1 MADLSPQDYT
11 SLLTFR
17 TALRRFERW
26 SEDQARQIGLTP
38 AQHQLLLAV
47 KGHPDRRGPT
57 IGDVADY
64 LGVRHHSVV
73 GLVDRAVD
81 ASLIARVRDE
91 QDGRAVR
98 LVLTASGEDRIAQ
111 LSQLHLAELVRLAPL
126 LEHLTVE
133 SYAASADEEVPADP
147 APQHQHDPPAR
158 RAAHRGGQVRLS
170 RT

>member
-1 MADLSPQDYT
+1 MSVGGDGRTGKGGAMAGLSQADYL

-17 TALRRFERW
+17 TALRRFQRW
-26 SEDQARQIGLTP
+26 SEDQARQVGLTP

-47 KGHPDRRGPT
+47 KGHADHRGPT
-57 IGDVADY
+57 IGEVAEY

-98 LVLTASGEDRIAQ
+98 IVLTGLGEDRIVQ
-111 LSQLHLAELVRLAPL
+111 LSQLHLAELARLAPL
-126 LEHLTVE
+126 LEHL
-133 SYAASADEEVPADP
+133 
-147 APQHQHDPPAR
+147 APEL
-158 RAAHRGGQVRLS
+158 RGIG
-170 RT
+170 

>member
-1 MADLSPQDYT
+1 MADLSQQDYA

-26 SEDQARQIGLTP
+26 SGDQARQIGLTP

-47 KGHPDRRGPT
+47 KGHLDRRGPT

-73 GLVDRAVD
+73 GLVDRAVE

-91 QDGRAVR
+91 LDGRAVR
-98 LVLTASGEDRIAQ
+98 LVLTPSGEDRIAQ
-111 LSQLHLAELVRLAPL
+111 LSQLHLAELARLAPL

-133 SYAASADEEVPADP
+133 PHGTSADEEVPADP
-147 APQHQHDPPAR
+147 TPQHQDDPATG
-158 RAAHRGGQVRLS
+158 RAAHDGGQVGLC